1 MPPQP
6 ALPQPGALSPL
17 EEQAHA
23 WTRARLSDGRFA
35 HTAGVVATVTR
46 LAAMHDLAE
55 HIPALRLAAWI
66 HDAAKELDGR
76 ALLAEARRL
85 GCAVRPIERQN
96 PGLLHG
102 AVALRQA
109 EEALSFHDPVTA
121 SAVLYHTTGHPAM
134 SRADRLFY
142 LADLVEPSR
151 TFDWIVQLRALV
163 ERDLDEALLVALI
176 HQLRRLLHHGVAID
190 PRTVALYNRLLAEG
204 VRPAPPDRAE

>member
-1 MPPQP
+1 
-6 ALPQPGALSPL
+6 
-17 EEQAHA
+17 
-23 WTRARLSDGRFA
+23 
-35 HTAGVVATVTR
+35 
-46 LAAMHDLAE
+46 
-55 HIPALRLAAWI
+55 
-66 HDAAKELDGR
+66 
-76 ALLAEARRL
+76 
-85 GCAVRPIERQN
+85 
-96 PGLLHG
+96 
-102 AVALRQA
+102 
-109 EEALSFHDPVTA
+109 VTA